1 MSVHKGRYLLCQV
14 LQVSV
19 TSLFTSDHRGTRET
33 SKILMS
39 TEVSVHK
46 GRYLLC
52 QVLQVSVTSLLTSDH
67 RGTRE
72 TSKILMEYGSECP

>member
-1 MSVHKGRYLLCQV
+1 M
-14 LQVSV
+14 SV
-19 TSLFTSDHRGTRET
+19 TSLLTPDHRGTRET

-39 TEVSVHK
+39 TAVSDHK

-52 QVLQVSVTSLLTSDH
+52 QVLQVSVTSLLTPDH

>member
-1 MSVHKGRYLLCQV
+1 M
-14 LQVSV
+14 
-19 TSLFTSDHRGTRET
+19 
-33 SKILMS
+33 
-39 TEVSVHK
+39 SVHK

-52 QVLQVSVTSLLTSDH
+52 QVLQVSVTSLLTPDH

>member
-1 MSVHKGRYLLCQV
+1 M
-14 LQVSV
+14 SV
-19 TSLFTSDHRGTRET
+19 TSLLTSDHRGTRET

-52 QVLQVSVTSLLTSDH
+52 QVLQVSVTSHLLTSDH

>member
-1 MSVHKGRYLLCQV
+1 M
-14 LQVSV
+14 SV

-39 TEVSVHK
+39 MEVSVHK

-52 QVLQVSVTSLLTSDH
+52 QVLQVSVTSLLTPDH

-72 TSKILMEYGSECP
+72 TSKILMSTAVSDHKGRY

>member
-1 MSVHKGRYLLCQV
+1 M
-14 LQVSV
+14 SV
-19 TSLFTSDHRGTRET
+19 TSLLTPDHRGTRET

-39 TEVSVHK
+39 TAVSDHK

-52 QVLQVSVTSLLTSDH
+52 QVLQVSVTSLLTPDH

-72 TSKILMEYGSECP
+72 TSKILMSTECP

>member
-19 TSLFTSDHRGTRET
+19 IPITP
-33 SKILMS
+33 II
-39 TEVSVHK
+39 
-46 GRYLLC
+46 
-52 QVLQVSVTSLLTSDH
+52 TSDH

-72 TSKILMEYGSECP
+72 TSKILMEYGVSIRVDIYSARCCRCL

>member
-19 TSLFTSDHRGTRET
+19 
-33 SKILMS
+33 I
-39 TEVSVHK
+39 
-46 GRYLLC
+46 
-52 QVLQVSVTSLLTSDH
+52 SLLTPDH

-72 TSKILMEYGSECP
+72 TSKILMEYGVSIRVDIYSARCCRCL